1 MARNKIDG
9 VIEAVRYT
17 PGGMIS
23 VVRTYERRGAVWSD
37 HIIIDRPELAAR
49 LAKGL
54 HFVIGLRKEFVG
66 SVFDTG
72 SEVHL
77 VGEHIVSGALSAG
90 AQSAAHDLLVGVS
103 IF

>member
-1 MARNKIDG
+1 MARKNIDG

-37 HIIIDRPELAAR
+37 HVILGRTELVAR
-49 LAKGL
+49 LADGKN
-54 HFVIGLRKEFVG
+54 FVTGQRKVFLG
-66 SVFDTG
+66 SVFETV
-72 SEVHL
+72 SAVNFTE
-77 VGEHIVSGALSAG
+77 EHIISGT
-90 AQSAAHDLLVGVS
+90 QSAAHDLLVGVP

>member
-1 MARNKIDG
+1 MARIKIDG

-37 HIIIDRPELAAR
+37 HIILDRTELVAR
-49 LAKGL
+49 LASGKN
-54 HFVIGLRKEFVG
+54 FVTGQRKASLG
-66 SVFDTG
+66 SVFETG
-72 SEVHL
+72 SAVHL
-77 VGEHIVSGALSAG
+77 SGEHIVSGT
-90 AQSAAHDLLVGVS
+90 QSADRDLLVGVS

>member
-1 MARNKIDG
+1 MARIIIDG

-37 HIIIDRPELAAR
+37 HIIFTRTELVAR
-49 LAKGL
+49 LANGK
-54 HFVIGLRKEFVG
+54 HFLTGQRKKSLG
-66 SVFDTG
+66 SVFETG
-72 SEVHL
+72 SPVHYS
-77 VGEHIVSGALSAG
+77 GGHILSG
-90 AQSAAHDLLVGVS
+90 AQSAAHDLLVGIS